1 MIKIK
6 NLTGLYKKGATEIK
20 ALDDLTLDIAEG
32 EFATI
37 QGPSGSGKTTLLMTL
52 GTMLQP
58 ATGQVLVRNHN
69 VYALPTGQRN
79 RFRATHIGFVF
90 QMFHLVP
97 YLSVFDNIM
106 LAAVKQDGRTRAR
119 AQTLLHEFGL
129 RHRSTHRPEQLST
142 GEKQRTAIARALL
155 NDPPLILADEP
166 TGNLDPENAG
176 IVLDHLREIHKT
188 GRTIV
193 LVTHGQEAERL
204 ATQQIRLKR
213 GKLVGQSL

>member
-1 MIKIK
+1 MIKIN
-6 NLTGLYKKGATEIK
+6 NLTGTYRKGATEIK

-58 ATGQVLVRNHN
+58 ASGQVVVQNQN
-69 VYALPTGQRN
+69 VYALSQGQRN
-79 RFRATHIGFVF
+79 RFRAAHIGFVF

-106 LAAVKQDGRTRAR
+106 LAAVKQNTTTRAR
-119 AQTLLHEFGL
+119 AQTLLYEFGL
-129 RHRSTHRPEQLST
+129 WHRSTHRPEQLST

-166 TGNLDPENAG
+166 TGNLDPENAR
-176 IVLDHLREIHKT
+176 IVLDHLQEIHKT
-188 GRTIV
+188 GCTIV
-193 LVTHGQEAERL
+193 VVTHGQEIECL
-204 ATQQIRLKR
+204 ATQHIRLVQGR
-213 GKLVGQSL
+213 LA

>member
-6 NLTGLYKKGATEIK
+6 NLTGTYQKGASTIK
-20 ALDDLTLDIAEG
+20 ALDDLSLEIAEG

-52 GTMLQP
+52 GAMLRP
-58 ATGQVLVRNHN
+58 AAGQVIVNQQDITSLST
-69 VYALPTGQRN
+69 LQRN
-79 RFRATHIGFVF
+79 GFRAANIGFVF

-97 YLSVFDNIM
+97 YLSVYDNVM
-106 LAAVKQDGRTRAR
+106 LAAIKQDAPTRAR
-119 AQTLLHEFGL
+119 ARTLLREFGL

-142 GEKQRTAIARALL
+142 GEKQRTAIARAVL

-176 IVLDHLREIHKT
+176 IVLNHLRDVHKK

-193 LVTHGQEAERL
+193 VVTHGRETDRL
-204 ATQQIRLKR
+204 ATRRVCLKQ
-213 GKLVGQSL
+213 GKMT

>member
-6 NLTGLYKKGATEIK
+6 NLTGTYQKGASTIK
-20 ALDDLTLDIAEG
+20 ALDDLSLEIAEG

-52 GTMLQP
+52 GAMLRP
-58 ATGQVLVRNHN
+58 AAGQVIVNQQDITSLSTR
-69 VYALPTGQRN
+69 QRN
-79 RFRATHIGFVF
+79 GFRAANIGFVF

-97 YLSVFDNIM
+97 YLSVYDNVM
-106 LAAVKQDGRTRAR
+106 LAAIKQDAPTRAR
-119 AQTLLHEFGL
+119 ARTLLREFGL

-142 GEKQRTAIARALL
+142 GEKQRTAIARAVL

-176 IVLDHLREIHKT
+176 IVLNHLRDVHKK

-193 LVTHGQEAERL
+193 VVTHGRETDRL
-204 ATQQIRLKR
+204 ATRRVCLKQ
-213 GKLVGQSL
+213 GKMT

>member
-1 MIKIK
+1 MIKIN
-6 NLTGLYKKGATEIK
+6 NLTGTYKKGATEIK
-20 ALDDLTLDIAEG
+20 ALDDLTLGIAQG

-58 ATGQVLVRNHN
+58 AAGQVLISNQD
-69 VYALPTGQRN
+69 VYALSTSQRN
-79 RFRATHIGFVF
+79 HFRAAHIGFVF

-97 YLSVFDNIM
+97 YLSVFDNVM
-106 LAAVKQDGRTRAR
+106 LAAVTPDARAR
-119 AQTLLHEFGL
+119 ARTRTLLREFGL
-129 RHRSTHRPEQLST
+129 THRSTHRPEQLST

-166 TGNLDPENAG
+166 TGNLDPENAR
-176 IVLDHLREIHKT
+176 IVLDHLGKVNKT

-193 LVTHGQEAERL
+193 VVTHGQEAKHL
-204 ATQQIRLKR
+204 ANRQISLIQ
-213 GKLVGQSL
+213 GKLA

>member
-6 NLTGLYKKGATEIK
+6 HLTGTYKKASTEIK

-52 GTMLQP
+52 GAMLRP
-58 ATGQVLVRNHN
+58 AAGQVIVNEQDIYSLSTR
-69 VYALPTGQRN
+69 QRN
-79 RFRATHIGFVF
+79 GFRAANIGFVF

-97 YLSVFDNIM
+97 FLSVYDNVM
-106 LAAVKQDGRTRAR
+106 LAAIKQDPATRAR
-119 AQTLLHEFGL
+119 ARTLLHDFGL
-129 RHRSTHRPEQLST
+129 WHRSTHRPEELST

-166 TGNLDPENAG
+166 TGNLDPENAR
-176 IVLDHLREIHKT
+176 IVLDHLGDVHKT

-193 LVTHGQEAERL
+193 VVTHGRDADDV
-204 ATQQIRLKR
+204 ATTRITLNH
-213 GKLVGQSL
+213 GKLA

>member
-6 NLTGLYKKGATEIK
+6 NLTGTYKKGTSTVK

-52 GTMLQP
+52 GAMLRP
-58 ATGQVLVRNHN
+58 AAGQVIVNQQDITSLSTR
-69 VYALPTGQRN
+69 QRN
-79 RFRATHIGFVF
+79 GFRAANIGFVF

-97 YLSVFDNIM
+97 YLSVYDNVM
-106 LAAVKQDGRTRAR
+106 LAAIKQDVPMHARAR
-119 AQTLLHEFGL
+119 TLLHEFGL
-129 RHRSTHRPEQLST
+129 RHRSTHCPEQLST

-155 NDPPLILADEP
+155 NNPPLLLADEP
-166 TGNLDPENAG
+166 TGNLDPDNAR
-176 IVLDHLREIHKT
+176 IVLDHLGDAHKT

-193 LVTHGQEAERL
+193 VVTHGCDADHL
-204 ATQQIRLKR
+204 ATTRITLNQ
-213 GKLVGQSL
+213 GKLA